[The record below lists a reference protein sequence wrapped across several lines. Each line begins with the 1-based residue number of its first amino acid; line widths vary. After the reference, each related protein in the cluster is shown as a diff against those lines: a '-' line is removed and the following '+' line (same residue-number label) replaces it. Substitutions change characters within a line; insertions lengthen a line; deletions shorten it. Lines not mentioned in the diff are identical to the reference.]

1 MSHDRV
7 YRVTVR
13 GRFGELSEV
22 AREYL
27 VRYVADHDIFKS
39 AYTAEGTFTYDHH
52 VDFFNLRYEIRIDGD
67 ADEAGE
73 QGRAE
78 AEIFLSA
85 MGFAHRGVK
94 VTVVDVSSVWG

>member
-1 MSHDRV
+1 MTHDRV

-27 VRYVADHDIFKS
+27 VRHVADHDIFKS
-39 AYTAEGTFTYDHH
+39 GYTPEGTFTYDHH

-73 QGRAE
+73 RGRAE
-78 AEIFLSA
+78 AEIFLST